1 MVAVTADLVGAA
13 PSAPAPEASR
23 PWRLRTFALG
33 VLRQTLLD
41 PVREG
46 RLRDEGWPDGLRAV
60 VTAGYLV
67 FAAGGLL
74 VVLSGPLRRSAELST
89 SGGTALGLPTAAA
102 WPLVVML
109 SFVTAALLLAAVR
122 GPWWL
127 AVLGTLFALTQMGVW
142 ALRSPSSS
150 GGWGMPLVGVAT
162 MLAVL
167 VLVPVRRRRR
177 STWWEFPLLWAL
189 VGSALAAGAVG
200 MRHGRTFG
208 FDFVP
213 VTLQLTAATL
223 GFLAL
228 PAATV
233 AGAAV
238 AEITVRAT
246 VAATRGAQQL
256 TRAWAAFV
264 VLGVLVLLRLVQ
276 LAWQL
281 AERDPVSQGWNLLVP
296 ALLVAGGI
304 AVAGT
309 WLLRTARRR
318 GAVPA
323 VGELGDELGSVGFPV
338 AVALIAVN
346 LPIQLL
352 AAAVPVLVSLT
363 PSGAEGQTWVND
375 LPSLVGV
382 LVDPVRALVGV
393 VLLVLA
399 VRAARRGRAGR
410 ALVLGSTGVVLV
422 ALARSLVLGD
432 RMAGTTDPDALNL
445 VATVVV
451 LVAVAVCLVRRQ
463 LTAVRALSFAGA
475 LALSALF
482 AHRTLLAD
490 PLGVLLGFSGAALL
504 LVGLTWDLF
513 TGAGWGNGSS
523 RRFPR
528 PTRVL
533 LVLTNSLLT
542 MTVLAYAA
550 LVRDGSTTVYLD
562 PYAEFG
568 DLVLGTGLLAAAVVA
583 VLDAAWRGR
592 PVV

>member
-1 MVAVTADLVGAA
+1 VVAVTADATGVATPPVR
-13 PSAPAPEASR
+13 PSTPRRS
-23 PWRLRTFALG
+23 RLRAFAGG
-33 VLRQTLLD
+33 VLRQTVLD
-41 PVREG
+41 PVAEG
-46 RLRDEGWPDGLRAV
+46 RLRDQGWPEGLRAV
-60 VTAGYLV
+60 VLAGYLV

-89 SGGTALGLPTAAA
+89 AGGTALGLPTAAA

-109 SFVTAALLLAAVR
+109 SFVTASLLLASVR

-127 AVLGTLFALTQMGVW
+127 AVLGPLFALSQMGVW
-142 ALRSPSSS
+142 ALRNPSSS
-150 GGWGMPLVGVAT
+150 GGWATPLLGLLT

-167 VLVPVRRRRR
+167 VVVPVRRRRAFA
-177 STWWEFPLLWAL
+177 WWEFPLLWAL
-189 VGSALAAGAVG
+189 VGTALAAGAVG

-256 TRAWAAFV
+256 TRAWTAFA
-264 VLGVLVLLRLVQ
+264 VLGLLVLLRLVQ
-276 LAWQL
+276 LVWQL
-281 AERDPVSQGWNLLVP
+281 RERDPVSQGWNLLVP
-296 ALLVAGGI
+296 ALLVAAG
-304 AVAGT
+304 VALAGSL
-309 WLLRTARRR
+309 LLRAARRR
-318 GAVPA
+318 GSDPA
-323 VGELGDELGSVGFPV
+323 VGGLGDELGHVACPV
-338 AVALIAVN
+338 AVALLAVN

-352 AAAVPVLVSLT
+352 AAAVPVLVSFGR
-363 PSGAEGQTWVND
+363 SGAQGQTWIND
-375 LPSLVGV
+375 LPVLVGA
-382 LVDPVRALVGV
+382 LVDPVRAAVGV
-393 VLLVLA
+393 VLLGLA
-399 VRAARRGRAGR
+399 VRAARLGRAGR
-410 ALVLGSTGVVLV
+410 ALVLGCTGVVLV

-432 RMAGTTDPDALNL
+432 RVAGTTDPDALNL

-451 LVAVAVCLVRRQ
+451 LVAVLACLARRR
-463 LTAVRALSFAGA
+463 LTPVRALSFAGV
-475 LALSALF
+475 LTLSALF

-504 LVGLTWDLF
+504 LVGLTWDLL

>member
-1 MVAVTADLVGAA
+1 MVAVTTEAVRPVSPG
-13 PSAPAPEASR
+13 PAPDAPR
-23 PWRLRTFALG
+23 PSRLRTFALG
-33 VLRQTLLD
+33 VLRQTLLE
-41 PVREG
+41 PVRGG

-60 VTAGYLV
+60 VAAGYLV

-109 SFVTAALLLAAVR
+109 SFVTATLLLAAVR

-142 ALRSPSSS
+142 ALRSPSAS
-150 GGWGMPLVGVAT
+150 GGWATPLVGLAT

-167 VLVPVRRRRR
+167 VLVPLRRRRR
-177 STWWEFPLLWAL
+177 SAWWEFPLLWAL
-189 VGSALAAGAVG
+189 VGTALAAGAVG

-256 TRAWAAFV
+256 TRAWTAFV

-276 LAWQL
+276 LARQL
-281 AERDPVSQGWNLLVP
+281 AARDPVSHGWNLLVP
-296 ALLVAGGI
+296 ALLVAGGV
-304 AVAGT
+304 ALAGT

-318 GAVPA
+318 GAVPV
-323 VGELGDELGSVGFPV
+323 VGELGDELGAIGFPV

-352 AAAVPVLVSLT
+352 AAAVPVLVALT
-363 PSGAEGQTWVND
+363 PGGAEGQAWVND

-393 VLLVLA
+393 VLLALA

-422 ALARSLVLGD
+422 ALARSVVLGD
-432 RMAGTTDPDALNL
+432 RVAGTIDPDALNL
-445 VATVVV
+445 VATAVV
-451 LVAVAVCLVRRQ
+451 LVAVAVCLVRRR
-463 LTAVRALSFAGA
+463 LTPVRALSFAGV
-475 LALSALF
+475 LTLSALF

-490 PLGVLLGFSGAALL
+490 PLGVLLGFTGAALL
-504 LVGLTWDLF
+504 LVGLTWDLL

-592 PVV
+592 PI

>member
-1 MVAVTADLVGAA
+1 MSAGPLAPVGA
-13 PSAPAPEASR
+13 PAAGPARR
-23 PWRLRTFALG
+23 PRLRTFASG

-46 RLRDEGWPDGLRAV
+46 RLRDQGWPEGLRAV
-60 VTAGYLV
+60 VLAGYVV

-74 VVLSGPLRRSAELST
+74 VVLSGPLRRSAALST
-89 SGGTALGLPTAAA
+89 AGGSGLGLPTAAA

-109 SFVTAALLLAAVR
+109 SFVTALLLLAAVR

-127 AVLGTLFALTQMGVW
+127 AVLGTLFALVQMGVW
-142 ALRSPSSS
+142 SLRSPSSS
-150 GGWGMPLVGVAT
+150 GGWGTPLLGAAA
-162 MLAVL
+162 MLAVV

-189 VGSALAAGAVG
+189 VGGALAAGAVG

-228 PAATV
+228 PAATI

-256 TRAWAAFV
+256 TRARAAFA
-264 VLGVLVLLRLVQ
+264 VLGVLVGLRLLQLGHQ
-276 LAWQL
+276 LAG
-281 AERDPVSQGWNLLVP
+281 RDPVSQGWNLLLP
-296 ALLVAGGI
+296 ALLV
-304 AVAGT
+304 VAGT
-309 WLLRTARRR
+309 GVAGGLLLATARRR
-318 GAVPA
+318 GAVPV
-323 VGELGDELGSVGFPV
+323 VGDLGDELGAIGFPV

-346 LPIQLL
+346 LPVQLL
-352 AAAVPVLVSLT
+352 AAAVPVLAALGPGGV
-363 PSGAEGQTWVND
+363 EDQTWVND
-375 LPSLVGV
+375 LPLLVEV

-393 VLLVLA
+393 GLLVLA
-399 VRAARRGRAGR
+399 VRAARAGRAGR
-410 ALVLGSTGVVLV
+410 ALVLGSVGVVLV

-432 RMAGTTDPDALNL
+432 RVAGTTDPDALNL

-451 LVAVAVCLVRRQ
+451 LAAVVVTSVRRR
-463 LTAVRALSFAGA
+463 LTPVRALGFAGV
-475 LALSALF
+475 LTLSALV

-504 LVGLTWDLF
+504 LVGLTWDLL

-523 RRFPR
+523 ARFPR

-562 PYAEFG
+562 PYAELG
-568 DLVLGTGLLAAAVVA
+568 DLVLGTGLLGAAVVA

-592 PVV
+592 PAV

>member
-1 MVAVTADLVGAA
+1 VVPVTAELADVAEPPPAA
-13 PSAPAPEASR
+13 PPPS
-23 PWRLRTFALG
+23 RLRTFAAG

-46 RLRDEGWPDGLRAV
+46 RLRDEGWPEGLRAV
-60 VTAGYLV
+60 VAAGYLV

-89 SGGTALGLPTAAA
+89 AGGTALGLPTAAA

-109 SFVTAALLLAAVR
+109 SFVTAALLLASVR

-127 AVLGTLFALTQMGVW
+127 AVLGSLFAVTQMGVW
-142 ALRSPSSS
+142 SLRSPSSS
-150 GGWGMPLVGVAT
+150 GGPGTLLVGVAT
-162 MLAVL
+162 MAAVL

-189 VGSALAAGAVG
+189 VGSALAAGALG
-200 MRHGRTFG
+200 MRYGRTFG

-256 TRAWAAFV
+256 TRTGAAFV
-264 VLGVLVLLRLVQ
+264 VLGLLGALRLVQ
-276 LAWQL
+276 LAAQL
-281 AERDPVSQGWNLLVP
+281 ADRDPVSQGWNLLVP
-296 ALLVAGGI
+296 ALLVAAGVG
-304 AVAGT
+304 VAGT
-309 WLLRTARRR
+309 LLLRTARRR
-318 GAVPA
+318 GAVPV
-323 VGELGDELGSVGFPV
+323 VGELGDELGAIGFPV

-352 AAAVPVLVSLT
+352 AATAPVLASLS
-363 PSGAEGQTWVND
+363 PGGVEDQTWVND
-375 LPSLVGV
+375 LPALVGA

-393 VLLVLA
+393 VLLSLA
-399 VRAARRGRAGR
+399 VRAARQGRAGR

-445 VATVVV
+445 VATGVV
-451 LVAVAVCLVRRQ
+451 LVAVVVCLVRRQ
-463 LTAVRALSFAGA
+463 LTPVRALSFAGV
-475 LALSALF
+475 LTLSALF
-482 AHRTLLAD
+482 AHRSLLAD

-504 LVGLTWDLF
+504 LVGLTWDLL